1 MKKRPKK
8 KMGTSK
14 FPGYQPPPPP
24 GADTYIPNFV
34 KPETNKSN
42 VSLFT
47 VVLRTVLRGY
57 GLIKSCLCGIF
68 CNKKD

>member
-1 MKKRPKK
+1 
-8 KMGTSK
+8 MGTSK
-14 FPGYQPPPPP
+14 FPGYSAPPEPS
-24 GADTYIPNFV
+24 ADTYIPNYSWRHTMKSV

-57 GLIKSCLCGIF
+57 GLIKSCLCRIV
-68 CNKKD
+68 CTKKD